1 MILAI
6 DMGNSNIVV
15 GGIDDKRTYFEER
28 ITTDDRKTSLEY
40 AIMLKNILE
49 IHRVKR
55 GDIEGSILSSVVP
68 PLNAPLS
75 SAVKKIT
82 GKRPLLVGSGMK
94 TGLNIKMDNPKAV
107 GGDRIVAAV
116 AAIARYEGPIIII
129 DMGTATTMDVVDRA
143 GSYIGG
149 VILPG
154 VNVALNS
161 LVSHTA
167 QLPRINL
174 DVPRRV
180 IGKNTVECMRNGIML
195 GNAATLDGLIDR
207 MEAEL
212 GESATL
218 VSTGGM
224 ARFITPLCRH
234 SITYDPDLL
243 LRGLWI
249 LYRQNTAAGVMRDA
263 GPAAKQ
269 ESGYWP
275 PRPPLFGIF
284 HWKVLFSWG

>member
-55 GDIEGSILSSVVP
+55 GEIEGSIMSSVVP

-82 GKRPLLVGSGMK
+82 GRRLLLVGSGMK

-143 GSYIGG
+143 GNYIGG

-154 VNVALNS
+154 VKVALNS
-161 LVSHTA
+161 LVSNTA

-195 GNAATLDGLIDR
+195 GNAAMLDGLIDR

-212 GESATL
+212 GETATL

-243 LRGLWI
+243 LRGLLI
-249 LYRQNTAAGVMRDA
+249 LYRQNTA
-263 GPAAKQ
+263 
-269 ESGYWP
+269 E
-275 PRPPLFGIF
+275 
-284 HWKVLFSWG
+284 

>member
-1 MILAI
+1 MILAV

-15 GGIDDKRTYFEER
+15 GGLDDQSTYFEER

-49 IHRVKR
+49 IHKVKR
-55 GDIEGSILSSVVP
+55 SDIEGSIISSVVP

-82 GKRPLLVGSGMK
+82 GKRPFLVGSGMK

-129 DMGTATTMDVVDRA
+129 DMGTATTMDVVDKA

-154 VNVALNS
+154 V
-161 LVSHTA
+161 
-167 QLPRINL
+167 Q
-174 DVPRRV
+174 
-180 IGKNTVECMRNGIML
+180 
-195 GNAATLDGLIDR
+195 
-207 MEAEL
+207 
-212 GESATL
+212 
-218 VSTGGM
+218 
-224 ARFITPLCRH
+224 
-234 SITYDPDLL
+234 Y
-243 LRGLWI
+243 
-249 LYRQNTAAGVMRDA
+249 
-263 GPAAKQ
+263 GPASQDQPGCSQTDHRKKYHRVYEKRHHVRQRRHA
-269 ESGYWP
+269 G
-275 PRPPLFGIF
+275 RA
-284 HWKVLFSWG
+284 H

>member
-15 GGIDDKRTYFEER
+15 GGIDDQKTYFEER

-49 IHRVKR
+49 IHKVKR
-55 GDIEGSILSSVVP
+55 SDIEGAIMASVVP

-75 SAVKKIT
+75 SAVKKIL
-82 GKRPLLVGSGMK
+82 GKKPLLVGSGMK
-94 TGLNIKMDNPKAV
+94 TGLNIKVDNPKTV

-116 AAIARYEGPIIII
+116 AAIAKYEGPIIII
-129 DMGTATTMDVVDRA
+129 DMGTATTLDVVDKA
-143 GSYIGG
+143 GNYIGG

-154 VNVALNS
+154 VKVALNS
-161 LVSHTA
+161 LVSNTA

-180 IGKNTVECMRNGIML
+180 IGKNTVECMRNGIMY
-195 GNAATLDGLIDR
+195 GNAATIDGLIDR
-207 MEAEL
+207 VQEEL
-212 GESATL
+212 GCEATL
-218 VSTGGM
+218 IATGGM

-234 SITYDPDLL
+234 KIDYVPDLL
-243 LRGLWI
+243 VRGLLI
-249 LYRQNTAAGVMRDA
+249 LYRQNTG
-263 GPAAKQ
+263 
-269 ESGYWP
+269 EN
-275 PRPPLFGIF
+275 
-284 HWKVLFSWG
+284 

>member
-15 GGIDDKRTYFEER
+15 GGLDDQHTYFEER

-49 IHRVKR
+49 IHKVK
-55 GDIEGSILSSVVP
+55 GEDIEGSIISSVVP

-82 GKRPLLVGSGMK
+82 GQKPLLVGSGMK
-94 TGLNIKMDNPKAV
+94 TGLNIKMDNPKSV

-116 AAIARYEGPIIII
+116 AAIAKYEGPIIII
-129 DMGTATTMDVVDRA
+129 DMGTATTLDVVDRA
-143 GSYIGG
+143 GNYIGG

-154 VNVALNS
+154 VNIALNS
-161 LVSHTA
+161 LVSNTA

-174 DVPRRV
+174 DIPKRV
-180 IGKNTVECMRNGIML
+180 IGKNTVECMRNGIMY

-207 MEAEL
+207 MENEL
-212 GESATL
+212 GEKATL
-218 VSTGGM
+218 ISTGGM
-224 ARFITPLCRH
+224 SRFITPLCTH
-234 SITYDPDLL
+234 KITYDPDLL
-243 LRGLWI
+243 LRGLLI
-249 LYRQNTAAGVMRDA
+249 LYRQNTAA
-263 GPAAKQ
+263 Q
-269 ESGYWP
+269 
-275 PRPPLFGIF
+275 
-284 HWKVLFSWG
+284 